1 MRTLMAASLFWIG
14 AGIVTAG
21 PPAGSEAKKP
31 EAKKLDAKKG
41 ENGDP
46 RPAIAPKEG
55 IKTPG
60 VQIPFANSKAEAQI
74 PVETPGWIT
83 IGEAVFI
90 PNKSKDI
97 LVRVDSKTNKI
108 LDPVADLNKPCSG
121 TVVAFGSLW
130 IPNCGAQTVARFD
143 TKMNKVTATL
153 SIGAGDVTMGLAA
166 TADSVWI
173 LTDSKT
179 TLSRIDPI
187 QNEVVG
193 ELRLPAGCNS
203 VASGEASLWV
213 TCPSESRL
221 LRIDPRTNLVDK
233 WIDVSAGPRS
243 VAFGGNSVWV
253 LCEKDGK
260 VERIDPKTNKVI
272 KTMELSVPNAG
283 GNIAFGEGYVWVT
296 QTGFP
301 LTRIDPQNDKERVA
315 QQFWGQGGG
324 LVTVSPGAIWLS
336 NTAQGTVSR
345 LDPKRVIATLAE

>member
-1 MRTLMAASLFWIG
+1 MRVMIAIGLFCLGASIAA
-14 AGIVTAG
+14 AT
-21 PPAGSEAKKP
+21 PPDEAKKP
-31 EAKKLDAKKG
+31 EAKKTESKKNEKG
-41 ENGDP
+41 TP
-46 RPAIAPKEG
+46 RPAMAPKEG

-60 VQIPFANSKAEAQI
+60 IQIPFESVKAEAAI

-83 IGEAVFI
+83 IGDAVFI

-97 LVRVDSKTNKI
+97 LLRVDAKTNKT
-108 LDPVADLNKPCSG
+108 LDPVANLAKPCSG
-121 TVVAFGSLW
+121 TLVAFGSLW
-130 IPNCGAQTVARFD
+130 IPNCGAQTVTRFD
-143 TKMNKVTATL
+143 TKTNKVTATL
-153 SIGAGDVTMGLAA
+153 ATGTADVMMGLAA

-179 TLSRIDPI
+179 TLSRIDPV

-193 ELRLPAGCNS
+193 ELRLPADCNS
-203 VASGEASLWV
+203 VTFGEGSLWV

-233 WIDVSAGPRS
+233 RIDVSPGPRS
-243 VAFGGNSVWV
+243 VAFGAASVWV

-272 KTMELSVPNAG
+272 KTIELSVAHAG

-301 LTRIDPQNDKERVA
+301 LTRIDPQTEKERVV
-315 QQFWGQGGG
+315 QQFWGEGGG
-324 LVTVSPGAIWLS
+324 LLTVAPGAIWLS
-336 NTAQGTVSR
+336 NIAQGTVSR